1 VTAVQQFSK
10 VLIANRGEI
19 AIRITK
25 TLRRLGIRSVAI
37 YSDADQEAAH
47 VRSADEAIR
56 LGATA
61 AESYL
66 NPQAVVQAALDVGA
80 EAIHPGYGFISEN
93 VDLAHACHQAGVTF
107 IGPRE
112 HALEVMGD
120 KIRSKNHVAKA
131 GVPMVD
137 GVAEAGLSNKQL
149 IAATKDMTFPM
160 LIKPSAG
167 GGGKGMHVVASHDEL
182 AAQLE
187 TARRVAKTAFGDDTL
202 LVEQLIRLP
211 RHIEVQILADQHGN
225 VIHLGERECSLQ
237 RRHQK
242 IIEEAPSVLLSD
254 ETRARIGQAAVDTA
268 KSVDYV
274 GAGTVEFLVS
284 DEEPDKFYFMEMNT
298 RLQVEHPVTE
308 QITGI
313 DLVEEQIRIA
323 AGEPLSL
330 SQDEVAL
337 TGHSI
342 EARVYAETPQAGFM
356 PSTGTIL
363 HVSEPTG
370 PGIRVD
376 SGLRT
381 GAVIGTEF
389 DPMIAKIIAT
399 GTDRDQALAR
409 LDQAL
414 AEMVV
419 LGINTNLEYLQ
430 HLIRD
435 ADVAAGNIDTT
446 LVEARLPDM
455 VFDAPTRRH
464 AQIAAHFVHS
474 QARAPSDAWLP
485 DGFRLGGAAEVKYR
499 VDYPADD
506 DPSSFE
512 IALDIS
518 AQLLPAVRVNEY
530 VYQDA
535 HGVETVTIAAEAP
548 TPQGTWVWM
557 ATNTFTGSVV
567 VLDHQAQVLD
577 TLASLEAEERGVDP
591 QVRAPL
597 PGTVTVIHLPDG
609 SQVSAGDLVVTIEAM
624 KMEHQLKAPLDG
636 TVTIHVSDGQQVALD
651 QRILTVVGCVSSD
664 DH

>member
-1 VTAVQQFSK
+1 
-10 VLIANRGEI
+10 
-19 AIRITK
+19 
-25 TLRRLGIRSVAI
+25 
-37 YSDADQEAAH
+37 
-47 VRSADEAIR
+47 
-56 LGATA
+56 
-61 AESYL
+61 
-66 NPQAVVQAALDVGA
+66 
-80 EAIHPGYGFISEN
+80 
-93 VDLAHACHQAGVTF
+93 
-107 IGPRE
+107 
-112 HALEVMGD
+112 M
-120 KIRSKNHVAKA
+120 
-131 GVPMVD
+131 
-137 GVAEAGLSNKQL
+137 
-149 IAATKDMTFPM
+149 
-160 LIKPSAG
+160 
-167 GGGKGMHVVASHDEL
+167 
-182 AAQLE
+182 
-187 TARRVAKTAFGDDTL
+187 
-202 LVEQLIRLP
+202 
-211 RHIEVQILADQHGN
+211 
-225 VIHLGERECSLQ
+225 
-237 RRHQK
+237 
-242 IIEEAPSVLLSD
+242 
-254 ETRARIGQAAVDTA
+254 
-268 KSVDYV
+268 

-446 LVEARLPDM
+446 LVEARLRTWSLM
-455 VFDAPTRRH
+455 L
-464 AQIAAHFVHS
+464 Q
-474 QARAPSDAWLP
+474 P
-485 DGFRLGGAAEVKYR
+485 DGMLKLQRILYTARLVLRQMLGFLTFRLGGAAEVKYR